1 MVKPK
6 VMTPNNLTFAR
17 LVLSAIVFVPLALY
31 KPMSSSAWVMDI
43 ALVLFLIAT
52 VTDLLDGY
60 IARRYEMQTALGRLL
75 DPFVDK
81 VLICGTFLFFLG
93 PNYTVDG
100 GYVTD
105 LSAWMVTLILSREL
119 LVTSLRGASEAS
131 GASFAATIYGKIK
144 MILQSICV
152 GWIMLSLAHFQGM
165 AWAEWTRKIL
175 IWAMMIFTVLSMLAY
190 VTRYVAWSRSVEGA
204 GDGQA

>member
-1 MVKPK
+1 
-6 VMTPNNLTFAR
+6 MTPNNLTFAR

-31 KPMSSSAWVMDI
+31 KPYGGAAWVMDI
-43 ALVLFLIAT
+43 ALVLFVVAT

-60 IARRYEMQTALGRLL
+60 IARRYQMQTALGRLL

-93 PNYTVDG
+93 PNYIVHG
-100 GYVTD
+100 RNVTD
-105 LSAWMVTLILSREL
+105 LAPWMVSLVLAREL

-144 MILQSICV
+144 MILQSVSV
-152 GWIMLSLAHFQGM
+152 GVAMVTVAHFPGVV
-165 AWAEWTRKIL
+165 WADWLRKIV
-175 IWAMMIFTVLSMLAY
+175 IWAMVIFTVLSMLAY
-190 VTRYVAWSRSVEGA
+190 VTRYIAWSRSVESA
-204 GDGQA
+204 GDGRA